1 MWSTIFLAFLTSY
14 TFFLPLANATAVQDD
29 DVSWA
34 VVVLS
39 DIPATLA
46 TPFCEGFV
54 ASYAP
59 TAGVGNIG
67 GGATVTVTTTVG
79 VKSCGT
85 VVPSVVC
92 VNFLQ
97 LIGLN
102 VTNNDPTRHPHPHP
116 HPHPHLPPLLL

>member
-1 MWSTIFLAFLTSY
+1 MLSISFLAFLTSY
-14 TFFLPLANATAVQDD
+14 TFFLPLASATPVQDD

-59 TAGVGNIG
+59 TADAGNIG

-79 VKSCGT
+79 PESCGT

-92 VNFLQ
+92 VIFL
-97 LIGLN
+97 
-102 VTNNDPTRHPHPHP
+102 
-116 HPHPHLPPLLL
+116 